1 MANYFITFA
10 GGEKNFHEAG
20 ERIIKQADSLNFFDK
35 TILYTD
41 DFLKNDKEFWEKH
54 SKFILNNKRG
64 YGYYIWK
71 PYIIKKTIENMID
84 GDKLLFLDCGC
95 EIDVRKKELIK
106 NFFSIINE
114 NNKLELGSTQCVEK
128 EWNKMDLIIK
138 LNMLKNE
145 QLNTYQYQSGTI
157 LFFICKEIRDLVN
170 EWYSIACNYNLI
182 DDSESINKNLDC
194 FIEHRHDQSIFSLL
208 IKKYNLNN
216 FSKYNLLFFDVIEV
230 VRNRSGKSIL

>member
-1 MANYFITFA
+1 MSKYFITFA
-10 GGEKNFHEAG
+10 GGEKNFHDAG

-41 DFLKNDKEFWEKH
+41 NFLKNDKEFWENH
-54 SKFILNNKRG
+54 SEFILNNKRG

-71 PYIIKKTIENMID
+71 PYIIKKTIENMKD

-95 EIDVRKKELIK
+95 EIDVKKKELIK
-106 NFFSIINE
+106 YFFDIINE
-114 NNKLELGSTQCVEK
+114 NNKLELGSTQCIEK

-145 QLNTYQYQSGTI
+145 QLNTEQYQATTI
-157 LFFICKEIRDLVN
+157 LFFICKQIRDLVN
-170 EWYSIACNYNLI
+170 EWYNIACNYNLI
-182 DDSESINKNLDC
+182 DDSESINKNFDC

-208 IKKYNLNN
+208 VKKYNLNN
-216 FSKYNLLFFDVIEV
+216 FSKNNLLFFHVIEV